1 MENKQKLMAKMRNNQ
16 TNRSMTQ
23 EQAKKVAMEAWGYKR
38 PKQKLSE
45 EDLRNLKQL
54 EQRALNLL
62 TLLAK

>member
-1 MENKQKLMAKMRNNQ
+1 MQNKQ

-23 EQAKKVAMEAWGYKR
+23 EQAKKVAMRAWDYKR

-45 EDLRNLKQL
+45 EDLRNLKKL

>member
-1 MENKQKLMAKMRNNQ
+1 MQNKQ

-23 EQAKKVAMEAWGYKR
+23 EQAKKVAIEAWGYKR